1 MLNPKSESKSVSSE
15 NNPEE
20 MRGYRSSGRE
30 PCSFP
35 DRADR
40 SGKGRMFVGRE
51 KEKNQILEALE
62 GGKNVIVS
70 AKYGMGRTS
79 LIKHIADAMKD
90 QWRFVFVDFSK
101 TPGSVCNHLLA
112 ELFPMHGFD
121 REHLKYR
128 PSRFR
133 IATLALEDNRKHV
146 LVLDNVSKLSV
157 QKLDLIRYLTW
168 EKRFQFVSI
177 VESFLPSNGLFRLR
191 VWMNP
196 SILITLHHLSTSSV
210 VQFFQQ
216 LSKGHQLGWAE
227 GRIKNLAEVT
237 GGYPLRMQEIALRE
251 LERKRQL
258 QEVSDGTQ

>member
-1 MLNPKSESKSVSSE
+1 
-15 NNPEE
+15 
-20 MRGYRSSGRE
+20 MRMY
-30 PCSFP
+30 
-35 DRADR
+35 
-40 SGKGRMFVGRE
+40 FVGRE
-51 KEKNQILEALE
+51 KEIGQIRESLE
-62 GGKNVIVS
+62 GGRNVIIS
-70 AKYGMGRTS
+70 GKYGMGRTS
-79 LIKHIADAMKD
+79 LIKHMTDAMKD

-177 VESFLPSNGLFRLR
+177 VESFLQSNGLFRLR

-196 SILITLHHLSTSSV
+196 SILITLHHLSTSRV
-210 VQFFQQ
+210 VHFFQQ
-216 LSKGHQLGWAE
+216 LSKEHQLGWTE
-227 GRIKNLAEVT
+227 GHIKNLAEVT

-251 LERKRQL
+251 LQRKRQKMN
-258 QEVSDGTQ
+258 DGTHYTGTPK

>member
-1 MLNPKSESKSVSSE
+1 V
-15 NNPEE
+15 
-20 MRGYRSSGRE
+20 Y
-30 PCSFP
+30 
-35 DRADR
+35 
-40 SGKGRMFVGRE
+40 FVGRE
-51 KEKNQILEALE
+51 KEIGQIKQALQE
-62 GGKNVIVS
+62 GKNVIVS
-70 AKYGMGRTS
+70 GKYGMGRTS
-79 LIKHIADAMKD
+79 LIKHMADAMKD

-112 ELFPMHGFD
+112 ELFPMQGFD
-121 REHLKYR
+121 REHLRYR

-133 IATLALEDNRKHV
+133 IATLALDDNRKHV
-146 LVLDNVSKLSV
+146 VVLDNVSKLSV

-177 VESFLPSNGLFRLR
+177 VESFLPSSGLFQLR

-196 SILITLHHLSTSSV
+196 SILITLHYLSTSNV

-216 LSKGHQLGWAE
+216 LSKEYHLGWTE
-227 GRIKNLAEVT
+227 GHIKNLGEVS

-258 QEVSDGTQ
+258 REVNDGTRCTGMLKTTRGGLF

>member
-1 MLNPKSESKSVSSE
+1 M
-15 NNPEE
+15 
-20 MRGYRSSGRE
+20 Y
-30 PCSFP
+30 
-35 DRADR
+35 
-40 SGKGRMFVGRE
+40 FVGRE
-51 KEKNQILEALE
+51 KEIGEIKQALRE
-62 GGKNVIVS
+62 GENVIVS
-70 AKYGMGRTS
+70 GKYGMGRTS
-79 LIKHIADAMKD
+79 LVKHIAGEMKD

-133 IATLALEDNRKHV
+133 IATLPLEDSRKHV
-146 LVLDNVSKLSV
+146 VVLDNVSKLSV

-196 SILITLHHLSTSSV
+196 SILITLHHLSTSNV
-210 VQFFQQ
+210 VRFFQQ
-216 LSKGHQLGWAE
+216 LSKEHQLGWTE

-237 GGYPLRMQEIALRE
+237 GGYPLRMQEIGLRE
-251 LERKRQL
+251 LAGKQRCGGHK
-258 QEVSDGTQ
+258 

>member
-1 MLNPKSESKSVSSE
+1 MH
-15 NNPEE
+15 
-20 MRGYRSSGRE
+20 
-30 PCSFP
+30 
-35 DRADR
+35 
-40 SGKGRMFVGRE
+40 FVGRE
-51 KEKNQILEALE
+51 KEIGQIKEALE

-70 AKYGMGRTS
+70 GKYGMGRTS

-101 TPGSVCNHLLA
+101 TPGSVCNYLLA
-112 ELFPMHGFD
+112 ELFPTQEFD
-121 REHLKYR
+121 REHVKYK

-133 IATLALEDNRKHV
+133 IGTLALKDHRKHV
-146 LVLDNVSKLSV
+146 LVLDNVSKLSA

-177 VESFLPSNGLFRLR
+177 VERFLPTNGLFRLR

-196 SILITLHHLSTSSV
+196 SILITLHHLTTSSV

-216 LSKGHQLGWAE
+216 LSKEHQLGWPE
-227 GRIKNLAEVT
+227 GQIKNLAEVT
-237 GGYPLRMQEIALRE
+237 GGYPLRMKEIALRE

-258 QEVSDGTQ
+258 QEVSVAHIISAR